1 MKRNILFL
9 IVAGIFVY
17 IASTGSGCDTNNPTG
32 PTTITDTNVKVY
44 SGRVITG
51 YMGKTSLSGINLL
64 QGTIVESNSA
74 QKDLLLKDLN
84 GTNQDWFLRDGSLSV
99 ADLAL
104 GYETRFKMLREYDD
118 LSKERFDTISR
129 IKNIGTETVR
139 PTTKFFDIASTASYT
154 NPQYINP
161 PLSNR
166 MVLSFYLK
174 GRYENGVTQYPVWGL
189 IHLEKM
195 EVSGGETKLTVN
207 VKINTKGENQF
218 LRERTVTNTEE

>member
-9 IVAGIFVY
+9 IVASIMVY
-17 IASTGSGCDTNNPTG
+17 IASTGSGCEDNPTG
-32 PTTITDTNVKVY
+32 PTIITDTNVHVY

-51 YMGKTSLSGINLL
+51 YMSPTSMSGINLFT
-64 QGTIVESNSA
+64 GTIVTSEST
-74 QKDLLLKDLN
+74 QKDILLKDLD
-84 GTNQDWFLRDGSLSV
+84 GTNQDWFLRDGSLSLL
-99 ADLAL
+99 DLPA
-104 GYETRFKMLREYDD
+104 GSETLFKMLREYDD

-129 IKNIGTETVR
+129 IKNIGSTTVQ
-139 PTTKFFDIASTASYT
+139 PTTEFFNITSTAQYS
-154 NPQYINP
+154 NPQYLNP

-174 GRYENGVTQYPVWGL
+174 GKYENGVTPNKVWGL

-195 EVSGGETKLTVN
+195 ETVGGEVKLTVN

-218 LRERTVTNTEE
+218 LRERTVTGIEQ

>member
-17 IASTGSGCDTNNPTG
+17 IASTGSGCENNPVG

-44 SGRVITG
+44 SGRVMTG
-51 YMGKTSLSGINLL
+51 YMSETSLSGINLL
-64 QGTIVESNSA
+64 LGTIVASNSA
-74 QKDLLLKDLN
+74 EKDLLLKDLN
-84 GTNQDWFLRDGSLSV
+84 GTNQDWFLRDGSKSL
-99 ADLAL
+99 DLAL
-104 GYETRFKMLREYDD
+104 GYETKFKMLREYDD

-129 IKNIGTETVR
+129 IKNIGSSVVQ
-139 PTTKFFDIASTASYT
+139 PTTEFFDITSTAQYSS
-154 NPQYINP
+154 PQYINP

-174 GRYENGVTQYPVWGL
+174 GRYENGVTQHRVWGL

-195 EVSGGETKLTVN
+195 EIVGGETKLTVN
-207 VKINTKGENQF
+207 IKINTKGENQF
-218 LRERTVTNTEE
+218 LRERTVTNTEQ

>member
-32 PTTITDTNVKVY
+32 PTTVVDTNVKVY

-51 YMGKTSLSGINLL
+51 YMGETSLSGINLL
-64 QGTIVESNSA
+64 HGTIVESNSA
-74 QKDLLLKDLN
+74 QKDLLLKDFN
-84 GTNQDWFLRDGSLSV
+84 GTNQDWFLRSGSKS
-99 ADLAL
+99 DNMAL

-129 IKNIGTETVR
+129 IKNIGTETVH
-139 PTTKFFDIASTASYT
+139 PTTKFFDIMSTASYT
-154 NPQYINP
+154 NPQYFNP

-174 GRYENGVTQYPVWGL
+174 GRYENGVTQHPVWGL

-195 EVSGGETKLTVN
+195 EVVGGETKLTVN
-207 VKINTKGENQF
+207 VKINTRGENQF
-218 LRERTVTNTEE
+218 LRERVVSNTEE